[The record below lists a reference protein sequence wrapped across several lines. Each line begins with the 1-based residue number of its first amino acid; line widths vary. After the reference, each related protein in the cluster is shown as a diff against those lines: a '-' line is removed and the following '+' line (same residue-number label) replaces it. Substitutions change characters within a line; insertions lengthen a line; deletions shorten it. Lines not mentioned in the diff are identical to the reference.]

1 MTEEEYGIL
10 VYSWMHIAHC
20 MKVKG
25 KPRPSVY
32 LSAFLIGKCSCSQLE
47 AQRDEFLHIGFFDVT
62 AMLVLI
68 VDNCKILKGL

>member
-47 AQRDEFLHIGFFDVT
+47 AEIDESSHYMFFDVT
-62 AMLVLI
+62 AMLW
-68 VDNCKILKGL
+68 C